1 MRFNSLKKDPPLIV
15 WASALPLTPE
25 IMILVALLVI
35 VGLFAGVLAG
45 LLGVGGGIVIVPALY
60 HVFGYLEIDP
70 AVRMHLAVGTS
81 LATIIPTS
89 IRSVLSHKKKGAVD
103 GALLK
108 SWAAPLFVGVLLGT
122 AMASVVDNTGLT
134 MVFAVVALGVA
145 CHMAF
150 VSGEWRLR
158 DSLPKGP
165 AGGLIPTVIGGISA
179 MMGIGGGTLG
189 VPTLTAFSVPI
200 HRAVATAAGF
210 GLIIAIPGT
219 AGFLLAGW
227 GAGDLP
233 FGSVGYVNLL
243 GFAVIVPATL
253 LAVPWGVKIA
263 HWLSPRPL
271 RLAFAF
277 FLAATSLRMF
287 WDLFG

>member
-1 MRFNSLKKDPPLIV
+1 MPLSPDLILLIV
-15 WASALPLTPE
+15 
-25 IMILVALLVI
+25 LLLA

-60 HVFGYLEIDP
+60 YVFGFLDIDP

-89 IRSVLSHKKKGAVD
+89 IRSVLSHNKRGAVD
-103 GALLK
+103 KDLLRR
-108 SWAAPLFVGVLLGT
+108 WAVPMFAGVIIGT
-122 AMASVVDNTGLT
+122 VLAAMVENRALT
-134 MVFAVVALGVA
+134 MVFAVVALAVA
-145 CHMAF
+145 VHMAF

-158 DSLPKGP
+158 DALPKGVP
-165 AGGLIPTVIGGISA
+165 GLSIPTLIGGIST

-210 GLIIAIPGT
+210 GLIIAVPGT
-219 AGFLLAGW
+219 IGFIIGGW
-227 GAGDLP
+227 GTANLP
-233 FGSVGYVNLL
+233 PWSVGYVNLI
-243 GFAVIVPATL
+243 GFAAIVPMTL
-253 LAVPWGVKIA
+253 LSVPLGVKLA
-263 HWLSPRPL
+263 HWLPPKPL

-277 FLAATSLRMF
+277 FLAVTSLRMF

>member
-1 MRFNSLKKDPPLIV
+1 MILIV
-15 WASALPLTPE
+15 
-25 IMILVALLVI
+25 LLLI

-60 HVFGYLEIDP
+60 HVFGYLDIDP
-70 AVRMHLAVGTS
+70 AIRMHLAVGTS

-89 IRSVLSHKKKGAVD
+89 IRSVLSHNKKGAVD
-103 GALLK
+103 GSLLK
-108 SWAAPLFVGVLLGT
+108 RWAAPLFIGVLIGT
-122 AMASVVDNTGLT
+122 ALASIVDNTGLT
-134 MVFAVVALGVA
+134 LVFAVVALGVA

-158 DSLPKGP
+158 DQLPGGP
-165 AGGLIPTVIGGISA
+165 VGALVPTLIGGISA

-189 VPTLTAFSVPI
+189 VPTLTAFSVAI

-219 AGFLLAGW
+219 AGFIIAGW
-227 GAGDLP
+227 GAANLP
-233 FGSVGYVNLL
+233 LGSIGYVNLL

-263 HWLSPRPL
+263 HWLPPRPL

-287 WDLFG
+287 WDIFG

>member
-1 MRFNSLKKDPPLIV
+1 MPLSPDIVLLIV
-15 WASALPLTPE
+15 
-25 IMILVALLVI
+25 LLLI

-89 IRSVLSHKKKGAVD
+89 IRSVLSHNKRGAVD
-103 GALLK
+103 KDLLRK
-108 SWAAPLFVGVLLGT
+108 WAVPMFIGVLIGAALAT
-122 AMASVVDNTGLT
+122 LAEHRSLT
-134 MVFAVVALGVA
+134 MVFAVVALLVA
-145 CHMAF
+145 VHMAL
-150 VSGEWRLR
+150 VSGDWTLR
-158 DSLPKGP
+158 NALPGGA
-165 AGGLIPTVIGGISA
+165 AGLSIPPLIGGVST

-189 VPTLTAFSVPI
+189 VPTLTLFGVPI

-210 GLIIAIPGT
+210 GLIIAVPGA
-219 AGFLLAGW
+219 AGFVIGGW
-227 GAGDLP
+227 GAASLP
-233 FGSVGYVNLL
+233 PGSLGYVNLI

-253 LAVPWGVKIA
+253 LAVPLGVKLA
-263 HWLSPRPL
+263 HWLPPKPL